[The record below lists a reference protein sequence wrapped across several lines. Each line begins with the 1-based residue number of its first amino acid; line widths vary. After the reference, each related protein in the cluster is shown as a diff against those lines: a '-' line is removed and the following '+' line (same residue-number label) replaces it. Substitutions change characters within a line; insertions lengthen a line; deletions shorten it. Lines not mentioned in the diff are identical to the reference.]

1 MARSSTQWGHA
12 VRPAFALVAVATGV
26 GALEVAQGPGR
37 GTTYAGH
44 SDFAAALGLGAGF
57 ALVLAGL
64 VMSVGPRGRR
74 IGDLALLAGFVW
86 FAPVWI
92 GWEGGPSLVRSLAML
107 AAGFIFPLLLH
118 VALAYRGGRVRP
130 TASRVLV
137 GAVYIE
143 ATLAALGR
151 ALFRDPF
158 FDLNCWA
165 NCTDNSFLVRS
176 FLSLARAIE
185 LSDL

>member
-1 MARSSTQWGHA
+1 MGGPKGIVAHTTTGLWLARGPANTAMQNRRMARSSIRWG
-12 VRPAFALVAVATGV
+12 FAARLVFGLVAVASGL

-44 SDFAAALGLGAGF
+44 SDLAAALDLGAGL

-74 IGDLALLAGFVW
+74 IGALALLAGFVW

-92 GWEGGPSLVRSLAML
+92 GWEGGPSLVRSLGML
-107 AAGFIFPLLLH
+107 SDGFIFPLLLH
-118 VALAYRGGRVRP
+118 LALAYRGGRVRP

-158 FDLNCWA
+158 
-165 NCTDNSFLVRS
+165 
-176 FLSLARAIE
+176 
-185 LSDL
+185 